1 MGNIGVSIIQQV
13 QKEQEERRRA
23 STEPLSLR
31 DAAKRFYCEYC

>member
-1 MGNIGVSIIQQV
+1 MGNIGVSIIQQ

-23 STEPLSLR
+23 STEPLSLG